1 MRYAS
6 QQPNPA
12 GGSPLLAVAWKA
24 IRVRLALFA
33 LLVIGSAACGGNG
46 SPDPLVGVPGAQD
59 STPPPTTPDTAAGDT
74 TDSVPGP
81 DSLVPP
87 PDSTPNETPGP
98 VSHEGLPFG
107 PAQLPA
113 ERFADFSGTVYTA
126 TNPTKL
132 IADLEGA
139 RRTGARLFISF
150 AGSEQFNRDE
160 NGFSISK
167 WEHRV
172 DRFRGLDLTPYIAEG
187 TIIGHFIL
195 DEPQDPTNWNGHRV
209 SPAQIE
215 EIAAYSKQIWPTMA
229 TVVRAFPDYLKGYEY
244 PHLDALRI
252 QYLDRFAP
260 LDDFIEA
267 QVEGAKALGLGLVGG
282 LNVLNG
288 GSKNSGIPG
297 QRAGKNAMSAEEI
310 RAWGGRFLSDPYL
323 CGFLMYQYD
332 QTYFSRPD
340 IQDAL
345 SDLAQQA
352 RSLPQK
358 SCHR

>member
-1 MRYAS
+1 MVYVP
-6 QQPNPA
+6 QQLNPP
-12 GGSPLLAVAWKA
+12 GSSLLVVAWKA
-24 IRVRLALFA
+24 IRVRLAFFV
-33 LLVIGSAACGGNG
+33 LLVIASGACGGGG

-87 PDSTPNETPGP
+87 TDSTPNPP

-126 TNPTKL
+126 TDPAKL
-132 IADLEGA
+132 IRDLDGA

-150 AGSEQFNRDE
+150 AGSEEFNRDE
-160 NGFSISK
+160 NGFSIAK
-167 WEHRV
+167 WEQRV
-172 DRFRGLDLTPYIAEG
+172 DRFRGLDLTAYIAEG

-215 EIAAYSKQIWPTMA
+215 EIAAYSKQIWPTMP
-229 TVVRAFPDYLKGYEY
+229 TVVRAFPDYLAGSQY
-244 PHLDALRI
+244 PHLDAIRI

-260 LDDFIEA
+260 LDSFIEA

-288 GSKNSGIPG
+288 GSKDSGIPG
-297 QRAGKNAMSAEEI
+297 RRVGKNAMSADEI
-310 RAWGGRFLSDPYL
+310 RSWGGRFLSEPYL

-332 QTYFSRPD
+332 ETYFSRPD
-340 IQDAL
+340 IQGAL
-345 SDLAQQA
+345 SELAQQA
-352 RSLPQK
+352 RGLPQK
-358 SCHR
+358 SCRR